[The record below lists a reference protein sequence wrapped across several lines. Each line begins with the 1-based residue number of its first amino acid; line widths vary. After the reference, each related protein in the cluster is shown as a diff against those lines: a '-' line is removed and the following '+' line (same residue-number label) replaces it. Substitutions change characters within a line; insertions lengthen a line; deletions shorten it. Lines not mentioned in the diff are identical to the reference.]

1 MRGEIVAGVIDSRRG
16 GPTGRLPSL
25 SESSRQALV
34 GLLIHGPA
42 SRADLARRLNLSGAS
57 LTRIS
62 RALEEDNLI
71 LDGTPNSEQ
80 RMGRPSQL
88 VDVNVDRVHLLG
100 VKLSSG
106 SMNLARTDMQANI
119 LAERSVMLPSNDVET
134 VTNALVSEIQAEI
147 ASDDRVAAV
156 GLSLAGP
163 VSPRSKIIRLSP
175 FLQWHQVPLVREVEQ
190 RTGLLAVVE
199 NDVRALTAAEHWF
212 GAAAGS
218 TDFALVT
225 IGIGT
230 GCGLVVD
237 DQLVDGIGGA
247 SGQIGH
253 LPVTDNGPLCER
265 GHRGCVRSYLSS
277 GIMLRHAASGLA
289 RPDLTWDGLLEL
301 GSLGQSGGPQSARRG
316 RDSAGHRDRNGR
328 CADCSQQG
336 VDIGGERRHGSLGPQ
351 RDPGS
356 RRRHPTLDGS
366 DCPDR
371 GRSVRIY
378 RMGARCGRDR
388 VAAPAQGLGPQGRL
402 TVSG

>member
-1 MRGEIVAGVIDSRRG
+1 VIDSRQG

-42 SRADLARRLNLSGAS
+42 SRAELARRLNLSGAS

-119 LAERSVMLPSNDVET
+119 LAERSVMLPSNDVQT

-147 ASDDRVAAV
+147 ACDDRVAAV

-163 VSPRSKIIRLSP
+163 VSPRSKVIRLSP

-301 GSLGQSGGPQSARRG
+301 GRSGNPVARRVLAE
-316 RDSAGHRDRNGR
+316 AGTALGT
-328 CADCSQQG
+328 
-336 VDIGGERRHGSLGPQ
+336 VIG
-351 RDPGS
+351 
-356 RRRHPTLDGS
+356 T
-366 DCPDR
+366 
-371 GRSVRIY
+371 
-378 RMGARCGRDR
+378 
-388 VAAPAQGLGPQGRL
+388 VAALTAPSKVLISGESVDMVPLVRNEIQAAADAIQHWTVPTVPTEVVPFAFTEWARGAAVIGLQHLLKAWVRK
-402 TVSG
+402 VD

>member
-1 MRGEIVAGVIDSRRG
+1 VVESDLNGQTV
-16 GPTGRLPSL
+16 RLPAL

-42 SRADLARRLNLSGAS
+42 SRADLARRLRLSGTS

-62 RALEEDNLI
+62 RALEEENLT

-80 RMGRPSQL
+80 RVGRPSQL
-88 VDVNVDRVHLLG
+88 VDVNVDRVHLIG

-106 SMNLARTDMQANI
+106 SMNLARTDMRAKF
-119 LAERSVMLPSNDVET
+119 LAERSVTLPSHDVQV
-134 VTNALVSEIQAEI
+134 VTDVLVREIQAEI
-147 ASDDRVAAV
+147 AADDKVAAV

-163 VSPRSKIIRLSP
+163 VSPRSEIIRLSP
-175 FLQWHQVPLVREVEQ
+175 FLQWQQVPLVREMQQ

-237 DQLVDGIGGA
+237 DQLVDGMGGG

-253 LPVTDNGPLCER
+253 LPVTPNGPLCER

-277 GIMLRHAASGLA
+277 TMMLRHAGDALA

-301 GSLGQSGGPQSARRG
+301 GRSGDPVVRRVLADAGTALGTVIGTVGALAAPSKVLISGESVDLVPLVRNEIQTAAEAIQHWTVPPVPIEVVPFTFTEWARGAAVIALQHLLR
-316 RDSAGHRDRNGR
+316 A
-328 CADCSQQG
+328 
-336 VDIGGERRHGSLGPQ
+336 
-351 RDPGS
+351 
-356 RRRHPTLDGS
+356 
-366 DCPDR
+366 
-371 GRSVRIY
+371 SVRKV
-378 RMGARCGRDR
+378 D
-388 VAAPAQGLGPQGRL
+388 
-402 TVSG
+402 